1 MLRVL
6 WVVCIA
12 FMGLFN
18 YINDIGSVIIFG
30 VVAITCVIVDFA

>member
-6 WVVCIA
+6 WAVCIA

-18 YINDIGSVIIFG
+18 YLNDIGAVIIFG